1 MVAAIWRLSIGTH
14 AFAAALSSS
23 ENDSD
28 AWPVVVCVTASADV
42 GRVHQW
48 LTFIELPLTNELHGE
63 YSITRSLIAAR
74 EHGGGR
80 AAPSD
85 HGFPEEN
92 IIDYIITA
100 DCSIIE
106 EVKRN
111 TS

>member
-1 MVAAIWRLSIGTH
+1 M
-14 AFAAALSSS
+14 
-23 ENDSD
+23 
-28 AWPVVVCVTASADV
+28 
-42 GRVHQW
+42 HQW
-48 LTFIELPLTNELHGE
+48 LTFIELLLTNELHGE

-80 AAPSD
+80 AAPAD

-100 DCSIIE
+100 DCSIIG

>member
-1 MVAAIWRLSIGTH
+1 M
-14 AFAAALSSS
+14 
-23 ENDSD
+23 
-28 AWPVVVCVTASADV
+28 
-42 GRVHQW
+42 HQW
-48 LTFIELPLTNELHGE
+48 LTFIELQLTNELHGE
-63 YSITRSLIAAR
+63 YLITRSLIATR

-80 AAPSD
+80 AAPAD

-106 EVKRN
+106 KVKQN